1 MALTYLSARHR
12 DASVVE
18 PEPCFSEIAVYI
30 RSVVEFSLIAAGA
43 IGGEEIPAV
52 APPPRSAPRCKR
64 DLQIG
69 GTRSLLRRIHSR
81 RMTKS
86 NSSDMCFPP

>member
-12 DASVVE
+12 DASAVE

-43 IGGEEIPAV
+43 IGGEEM
-52 APPPRSAPRCKR
+52 
-64 DLQIG
+64 
-69 GTRSLLRRIHSR
+69 SR
-81 RMTKS
+81 RCSPASISATLQEG
-86 NSSDMCFPP
+86 SSDRRDAITAPADP